1 MTMTVN
7 EEKGSGKRRT
17 NWTSIVFENMKIK
30 DMRTAE
36 LKAND
41 KENWKK
47 WKMEPKIATVM
58 ARRKKKK
65 N

>member
-1 MTMTVN
+1 MTMIAN
-7 EEKGSGKRRT
+7 EKKGRGKRRT

-41 KENWKK
+41 KEKWKK
-47 WKMEPKIATVM
+47 MEDGT
-58 ARRKKKK
+58 
-65 N
+65 